1 MIKNKLKKHRLTQ
14 VKFPDNT
21 FSVDVPDGMTTDE
34 VGDVLVK
41 VFGTVSWAKVLGEGI
56 LLENIRGND
65 FIERY
70 NSWTLIIRFIRNYE
84 SDLGLFYYRTGWA
97 RNPIQNN
104 SYYTP
109 PQKYEWDEFINM
121 KSPYNLGQSK

>member
-14 VKFPDNT
+14 VKFPDNS

-41 VFGTVSWAKVLGEGI
+41 VFGVVGWDKVLGEGS

-70 NSWTLIIRFIRNYE
+70 NSWTLIIRFIRNE
-84 SDLGLFYYRTGWA
+84 GDLFYYRSGWTK
-97 RNPIQNN
+97 NPVTND
-104 SYYTP
+104 YTP

-121 KSPYNLGQSK
+121 KSPYNLGQSR